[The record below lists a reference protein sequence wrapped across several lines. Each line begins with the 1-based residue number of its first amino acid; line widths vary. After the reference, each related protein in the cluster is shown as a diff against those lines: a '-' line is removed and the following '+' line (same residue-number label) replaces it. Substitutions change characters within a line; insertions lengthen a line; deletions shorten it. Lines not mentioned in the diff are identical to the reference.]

1 MANKGKRYTTVA
13 KTVNPDHRYGLDEA
27 VKLVKANAKAKF
39 DETVEIAINLGV
51 DPRHADQ
58 MVRGVVTMP
67 SGTGKTV
74 RVAVFAKGAKAE
86 EAKKAGADLVGA
98 DDLAEI
104 VNGGKIEFDRCIA
117 TPDMMA
123 VVGKLGKV
131 LGPRGLMPNPK
142 LGSVTMDVA
151 GAVKAAKGGQ
161 VEFRVEKAGLLH
173 AGIAKA
179 SFTEAQILANVKA
192 FIDAV
197 MKAKPTGVKG
207 HYVKKIALSSTMGPG
222 VRIDLGN
229 ALGGGADKA
238 AA

>member
-1 MANKGKRYTTVA
+1 MSNKGKRYTAAA
-13 KTVNPDHRYGLDEA
+13 KTVNPDLRYGLTDA
-27 VKLVKANAKAKF
+27 VKMVKGNAKAKF
-39 DETVEIAINLGV
+39 DETIEIAMNLGV

-67 SGTGKTV
+67 SGTGKSV

-104 VNGGKIEFDRCIA
+104 INTGKIEFDRCIA

-161 VEFRVEKAGLLH
+161 VEFRVEKAGLIH

-179 SFTEAQILANVKA
+179 SFTEDQILANVKA

-222 VRIDLGN
+222 VRIELSD
-229 ALGGGADKA
+229 ALGGGEKA